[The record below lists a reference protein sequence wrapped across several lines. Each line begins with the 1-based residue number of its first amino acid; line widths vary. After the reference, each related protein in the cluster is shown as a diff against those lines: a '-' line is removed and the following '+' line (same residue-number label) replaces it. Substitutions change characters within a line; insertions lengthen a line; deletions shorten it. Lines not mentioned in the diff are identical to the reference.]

1 MYVDRVERASECVR
15 EKMNNRTHA
24 SERRGVCVWMCV
36 SVAFQDGG
44 RKGWQESGRKKGER
58 LPAWCIGRVSL
69 FPETSMS
76 DSAGADL
83 QRRRRHGPSNVLRGL
98 NEMSRESLFA
108 SAASLLTVSLLPT
121 TSQSMIVLSISSLTS
136 YLGGNHSVVFSSTHL
151 QPGTTGTYI
160 TSCYH
165 STTNLCTTGA
175 HERLLLPG

>member
-1 MYVDRVERASECVR
+1 MYVDRVERASECAR

-24 SERRGVCVWMCV
+24 SERRGVCVCVRVWMCA
-36 SVAFQDGG
+36 SVAFQDGS

-76 DSAGADL
+76 DSAVADL

-108 SAASLLTVSLLPT
+108 F
-121 TSQSMIVLSISSLTS
+121 SSLTT
-136 YLGGNHSVVFSSTHL
+136 SS
-151 QPGTTGTYI
+151 P
-160 TSCYH
+160 
-165 STTNLCTTGA
+165 TNY
-175 HERLLLPG
+175 

>member
-1 MYVDRVERASECVR
+1 MCEGEDEEQDARER
-15 EKMNNRTHA
+15 EKGR
-24 SERRGVCVWMCV
+24 VCVWMCV

-76 DSAGADL
+76 DSAVADL

-121 TSQSMIVLSISSLTS
+121 TSQFMIVLSISSLTS

-151 QPGTTGTYI
+151 QPGTTGT
-160 TSCYH
+160 SCYH